1 MYYTPKMEAIMFNID
16 EEKDRLTKNLSEQY
30 SQNTINM
37 EEYERILE
45 YINKIETRKEINI
58 IEKIIQENSI
68 KNNELTIIQNSEIM
82 IPKTNEKHLSVFSW
96 RSTNVKSINGNGGKF
111 ISLFGANRII
121 VDNLPKGRTVLNVN
135 SVFGLTEIIVSKNI
149 KIINKTVPIFSGI
162 FAPDEINKED
172 EELPELYIIGKAV
185 FGNITIKATDE
196 FKKEKDEEKA
206 FEKKVKEKILQ
217 KIYDKM

>member
-1 MYYTPKMEAIMFNID
+1 MFNID
-16 EEKDRLTKNLSEQY
+16 EEKDRLSQKLSVQY
-30 SQNTINM
+30 SQNIISV

-45 YINKIETRKEINI
+45 YINKIETKKEINI

-68 KNNELTIIQNSEIM
+68 ENNELPDVQNSEIM
-82 IPKTNEKHLSVFSW
+82 IPKTSGKYLSMFSW

-111 ISLFGANRII
+111 ISLFGTNRII

-149 KIINKTVPIFSGI
+149 KIISKAVPVFSGI
-162 FAPDEINKED
+162 FAPDEINRED
-172 EELPELYIIGKAV
+172 EELPELYITGKAF
-185 FGNITIKATDE
+185 FGNITIKAIDE
-196 FKKEKDEEKA
+196 FKKEKEREKEFEE
-206 FEKKVKEKILQ
+206 KVKEKVLQ